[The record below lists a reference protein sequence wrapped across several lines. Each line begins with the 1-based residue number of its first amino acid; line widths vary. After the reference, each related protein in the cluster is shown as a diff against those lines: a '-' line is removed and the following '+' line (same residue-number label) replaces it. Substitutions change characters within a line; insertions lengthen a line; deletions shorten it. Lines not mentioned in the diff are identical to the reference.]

1 LHVEAPDTLIRQ
13 AEVSMNKD
21 EPRNQE
27 GQKPTRKPDETAQRL
42 EEKAQHQSGDANRAR
57 TEKKA
62 REAEAKR

>member
-1 LHVEAPDTLIRQ
+1 
-13 AEVSMNKD
+13 MNKD